1 MEKTETFSKKLSIYA
16 QNYTSSEKR
25 STIETLKT
33 SQTES
38 LRTWCYCAIQ
48 NCEEVQY
55 FPKPTIV
62 LNIDWA
68 ICAYNFL

>member
-33 SQTES
+33 SQTE
-38 LRTWCYCAIQ
+38 
-48 NCEEVQY
+48 
-55 FPKPTIV
+55 
-62 LNIDWA
+62 
-68 ICAYNFL
+68 